1 MTFRLEPSLPPP
13 NPPDSLSLLPIMK
26 SHLLLLTLAAVLPLA
41 AQTSSPVKGIA
52 VTAAPSSP
60 AQAEILALCIGNNA
74 YLRPEDQLDTP
85 INDAQL
91 MKRSLERLP
100 GGAEVLIVTD
110 GAKEAI
116 DMQLNALKAKAS
128 ARPYKLAFFYY
139 SGHGVEDQPLGFEKP
154 ETFLLPTD
162 AIIED
167 VNQLPTRAIALSS
180 VLQRLNEMKTT
191 VRAVVLDCC
200 RDGAPKA
207 AGALAGASKS
217 ITGGLD
223 ERVKAALGKAVV
235 PEATLIAFAASPGR
249 RAAAFLKESDSNSPF
264 TALLSLQL
272 TTGAGNLRDL
282 VESAAELTEIRTE
295 KRQVP
300 YVNYVGAASS
310 IRQITFRSKAEP
322 LVMPEL
328 PKSEPVSAPMPQ
340 TAPPPSTPRPAGW
353 ETKKSPELI
362 KAFADLA
369 ALDVTIQT
377 ERVNWQ
383 KAINVINKLTDF
395 KRSPVRQGSPAYDE
409 CMRASK
415 VIQLV
420 ESSAPDRIAE
430 RARLEAIIRAH
441 GGDPSTIR
449 PAATPAPAAP

>member
-1 MTFRLEPSLPPP
+1 MKLHLP
-13 NPPDSLSLLPIMK
+13 LLWV
-26 SHLLLLTLAAVLPLA
+26 AAVLPLA
-41 AQTSSPVKGIA
+41 AQSTSPVKGIA
-52 VTAAPSSP
+52 VNPAPSAP

-100 GGAEVLIVTD
+100 GGADVLLVTD
-110 GAKEAI
+110 GTKEMI
-116 DMQLNALKAKAS
+116 DMQLNAFKAKAS

-139 SGHGVEDQPLGFEKP
+139 SGHGVEDQPLGFEKQ

-180 VLQRLNEMKTT
+180 ILQRLNEMKTT

-207 AGALAGASKS
+207 AGSLAGASKS
-217 ITGGLD
+217 ISGGLD

-264 TALLSLQL
+264 TSFLSLQL
-272 TTGAGNLRDL
+272 TTGTGNLRDL

-310 IRQITFRSKAEP
+310 IRQITFRTKAVAP
-322 LVMPEL
+322 VMPEL
-328 PKSEPVSAPMPQ
+328 PKSEPTSV
-340 TAPPPSTPRPAGW
+340 PPSTPRAPGW
-353 ETKKSPELI
+353 ETKKSPELVQ
-362 KAFADLA
+362 AFADLA
-369 ALDVTIQT
+369 ALDATMTT
-377 ERVNWQ
+377 ERANYQ
-383 KAINVINKLTDF
+383 KALGVINRLTNY
-395 KRSPVRQGSPAYDE
+395 KRTPVVDGSPAFHE
-409 CMRASK
+409 CLRAK
-415 VIQLV
+415 NIIDAIDA
-420 ESSAPDRIAE
+420 SAQGRITE

-449 PAATPAPAAP
+449 VSATPAAAAP

>member
-1 MTFRLEPSLPPP
+1 
-13 NPPDSLSLLPIMK
+13 MK
-26 SHLLLLTLAAVLPLA
+26 YALIAICLTACWPLA
-41 AQTSSPVKGIA
+41 AQNTPIKGLS
-52 VTAAPSSP
+52 VTPAPQAAGK
-60 AQAEILALCIGNNA
+60 AEIIALCIGNNA
-74 YLRPEDQLDTP
+74 YLREEDRLDTP

-100 GGAEVLIVTD
+100 GGADVLLVTD
-110 GAKEAI
+110 GTKEAI
-116 DMQLNALKAKAS
+116 DMQLNAFKAKAS

-139 SGHGVEDQPLGFEKP
+139 SGHGVEDQPLGFEKQ

-180 VLQRLNEMKTT
+180 ILQRLNEMKTT

-207 AGALAGASKS
+207 AGALVGASKS
-217 ITGGLD
+217 IGSGLD

-235 PEATLIAFAASPGR
+235 PDATLIAFAASPGR

-264 TALLSLQL
+264 TSFLSLQL
-272 TTGAGNLRDL
+272 TTGIGNLRDL

-310 IRQITFRSKAEP
+310 IRQITFRTKAEP
-322 LVMPEL
+322 PMMPEL
-328 PKSEPVSAPMPQ
+328 PKSEPVPTPVTSAPP
-340 TAPPPSTPRPAGW
+340 TTTPPSGW
-353 ETKKSPELI
+353 QNIKKSPELV

-369 ALDVTIQT
+369 ALDVTMAT
-377 ERVNWQ
+377 ERVNYQ
-383 KAINVINKLTDF
+383 KALAVINRLTNNRRTPVVQDSPAYHECKRASNVIN
-395 KRSPVRQGSPAYDE
+395 A
-409 CMRASK
+409 
-415 VIQLV
+415 V
-420 ESSAPDRIAE
+420 EASAPSRIQE
-430 RARLEAIIRAH
+430 RARLEAIIKVH
-441 GGDPSTIR
+441 GGDPNTIR
-449 PAATPAPAAP
+449 TPVTPAPAVP

>member
-1 MTFRLEPSLPPP
+1 
-13 NPPDSLSLLPIMK
+13 MK
-26 SHLLLLTLAAVLPLA
+26 SHLLLLWLAAVLPLA
-41 AQTSSPVKGIA
+41 AQNAPIKGLSVTSVPHPA
-52 VTAAPSSP
+52 

-100 GGAEVLIVTD
+100 GGADVLLVTD
-110 GAKEAI
+110 GTKEAI
-116 DMQLNALKAKAS
+116 DMQLNAFKAKAS

-180 VLQRLNEMKTT
+180 ILQRLNEMKTT

-217 ITGGLD
+217 IGSGLD

-235 PEATLIAFAASPGR
+235 PDATLIAFAASPGR
-249 RAAAFLKESDSNSPF
+249 RAAAFLTESDSNSPF
-264 TALLSLQL
+264 TYLLSLQL
-272 TTGAGNLRDL
+272 TTGTGNLRDL

-310 IRQITFRSKAEP
+310 IRQITFRTKAVTP
-322 LVMPEL
+322 VMPEL
-328 PKSEPVSAPMPQ
+328 PKSEPNPMPMAA
-340 TAPPPSTPRPAGW
+340 TSSPPSTTRPAGW
-353 ETKKSPELI
+353 ETKKSPELVQ
-362 KAFADLA
+362 AFADLA
-369 ALDVTIQT
+369 ALEVIINT
-377 ERVNWQ
+377 ERANYH
-383 KAINVINKLTDF
+383 KALGVINRLTNN
-395 KRSPVRQGSPAYDE
+395 KRTPVVDGSPAYHE
-409 CMRASK
+409 CVRAK
-415 VIQLV
+415 NVIDAIDA
-420 ESSAPDRIAE
+420 SAPSRIAE
-430 RARLEAIIRAH
+430 RARLEAIIKVH
-441 GGDPSTIR
+441 GGDPGTIR
-449 PAATPAPAAP
+449 TPATPAPAAP

>member
-1 MTFRLEPSLPPP
+1 
-13 NPPDSLSLLPIMK
+13 MK

-41 AQTSSPVKGIA
+41 AQTSAPVKGLA
-52 VTAAPSSP
+52 VTPSTSAS

-100 GGAEVLIVTD
+100 GGADVLLVTD
-110 GAKEAI
+110 GTKEAI
-116 DMQLNALKAKAS
+116 DMQLNAFKAKAS

-180 VLQRLNEMKTT
+180 ILQRLNDMKTT

-207 AGALAGASKS
+207 AGALVGASKS
-217 ITGGLD
+217 LGNGLD

-264 TALLSLQL
+264 TSFLSLQL
-272 TTGAGNLRDL
+272 TTGTGNLRDL

-322 LVMPEL
+322 PVMPEL
-328 PKSEPVSAPMPQ
+328 PKSEPVSAPMSQ
-340 TAPPPSTPRPAGW
+340 TAPPPSTPRPTGW

-362 KAFADLA
+362 QAFADLA
-369 ALDVTIQT
+369 ALHVAMDT
-377 ERVNWQ
+377 ERANYQ
-383 KAINVINKLTDF
+383 KALNVINRLTNF
-395 KRSPVRQGSPAYDE
+395 KRTSVQEGSPAFHE
-409 CMRASK
+409 CMRAK
-415 VIQLV
+415 NVIDAIDA
-420 ESSAPDRIAE
+420 SAPARIAE

-449 PAATPAPAAP
+449 PAATPAPFAP